1 MRETFQTFK
10 KDFAGADKRTVQALI
25 YTAIALS
32 GIFYLGNAQKFI
44 DILEQTPFSG
54 YSADLFPSDANNLP
68 ALTYWVV
75 IVVLF
80 YFAIPALIIKFWWRQ
95 DLSDYGLNLNFEKGF
110 GELYLQCAAIMLPL
124 VYLMSLTEG
133 FSGKYPFF
141 KVFNGEPYFS
151 RDFLIWEA
159 LYFLQ
164 FFGLEFF
171 FRGFLVQS
179 LKPKLG
185 IYSVFVMTVPYCMI
199 HFGKPMPE
207 TFAAVFAGI
216 FLGWL
221 SYKYNNIW
229 LGLLLHC
236 TVALAMDVLALH
248 HKGLLF

>member
-1 MRETFQTFK
+1 MRELFQTFK
-10 KDFAGADKRTVQALI
+10 TDLAEADRRAALALI
-25 YTAIALS
+25 YAAIGLS
-32 GIFYLGNAQKFI
+32 CIFYLGSAQKLI
-44 DILEQTPFSG
+44 DILQRTPFAEYG
-54 YSADLFPSDANNLP
+54 ELFLSTENNLP
-68 ALTYWVV
+68 ALTFWVA

-80 YFAIPALIIKFWWRQ
+80 YFAIPALIVKFVWRQ
-95 DLSDYGLNLNFEKGF
+95 KLSDYGLNLKFEKGF

-133 FSGKYPFF
+133 FANKYPFF
-141 KVFNGEPYFS
+141 RVFNGEPYLGQ
-151 RDFLIWEA
+151 DFFVWEA

-171 FRGFLVQS
+171 FRGFLVQA

-185 IYSVFVMTVPYCMI
+185 IYSIFVMTVPYCMI

-207 TFAAVFAGI
+207 TFAAIFAGI

>member
-1 MRETFQTFK
+1 MRGLFQSFKTDLGET
-10 KDFAGADKRTVQALI
+10 DRRVGLALI
-25 YTAIALS
+25 YTAIGLS
-32 GIFYLGNAQKFI
+32 CIFYLGDAQKFVE
-44 DILEQTPFSG
+44 ILARAPFAEYG
-54 YSADLFPSDANNLP
+54 ALVLSAENNLP
-68 ALTYWVV
+68 ALTYWALVV
-75 IVVLF
+75 TLF
-80 YFAIPALIIKFWWRQ
+80 YFAIPALIIKFVWRQ
-95 DLSDYGLNLNFEKGF
+95 NLSEYGLNLKFEKGF

-133 FSGKYPFF
+133 FANKYPFF
-141 KVFNGEPYFS
+141 RVYNDEPYFG

-185 IYSVFVMTVPYCMI
+185 VYSIFVMTVPYCMI

-207 TFAAVFAGI
+207 TFAAIFAGI